1 MNLVYKARVVVG
13 QTAQTGAAVR
23 DWPVALLLFVLALLP
38 RAVALGGFVT
48 VDEAFHWFER
58 AELFIC
64 ALSHRDYINTNLVGH
79 PGVTTMWLGGLG
91 SLLFDWLV
99 GSGRAATDDQGLRW
113 TLMRLPVAV
122 VAALAVALAYPL
134 LRRLFGGRVALLAAL
149 LWAAD
154 PFLVAHAQLLHVDAL
169 LTSLITLALLAAL
182 VAFGFDLPP
191 GEARLRW
198 PVLVASGICGGLAL
212 LTKSPALVLLPM
224 LGLIALIAAIRTA
237 ESTKDTNVLS
247 LLRLSI
253 MADERQDF
261 TNDSKPSN
269 PQHIRALRVLRGS
282 NLLLRRIGLPLLV
295 WGVVAA
301 AVWVALWPAAWV
313 GPVQA
318 ALSILRQARDDGGAP
333 HGWGNFFWG
342 QPVSDP
348 GPLFYPVALAFRL
361 TPWTLVALPLGVFAL
376 VRGRVVR
383 GRAALAILVLFAAGF
398 LLMMTIP
405 PKKFDRYA
413 LPIFPTLDLFAAVGL
428 VWLGQTLTR
437 TKNQEPSDEAR
448 GLRLEAWKSPTQN
461 SKRQP
466 RRLGLPE
473 LTTHNSQLKTLL
485 IAALLALNLAWY
497 HPYELAYYNP
507 LLGGGAVAAGLI
519 PVGWGEGYE
528 QAGAFI
534 DAQPDGRD
542 LPVASWFER
551 VLRPFVAGGTVPMVR
566 ALTPGQA
573 GYAVLYIDQLQRRNV
588 PQAIDALYGRVEP
601 AHVVR
606 IHGIDYAYVYQ
617 LPPPIAQPLDARF
630 GADIRLAG
638 YDLDTSAVRASG
650 ALTLTL
656 NWQALAQPPADY
668 TLFVHL
674 LDAGGTVVA
683 RADVPPAGPRP
694 PTSAWPRN
702 RYTTALFRL
711 PVPADLPAG
720 RYWLALGLYQPADG
734 VRLPLSGFTALPGA
748 PDDGPEALRLAVE
761 LK

>member
-1 MNLVYKARVVVG
+1 MNLAQKARAAAG
-13 QTAQTGAAVR
+13 QTAQTERAARV
-23 DWPVALLLFVLALLP
+23 WPAALLLFVLALLP
-38 RAVALGGFVT
+38 RAFAQGGFVT
-48 VDEAFHWFER
+48 VDEAFHWFDR
-58 AELFIC
+58 AQLFLY
-64 ALSHRDYINTNLVGH
+64 AFSRRDYIHTNLVGH

-91 SLLFDWLV
+91 SQLFDVLA
-99 GSGRAATDDQGLRW
+99 GLGRVAADDEALRRA
-113 TLMRLPVAV
+113 LMRLPVAL
-122 VAALAVALAYPL
+122 VASLSVALAYPL

-149 LWAAD
+149 LWATD

-169 LTSLITLALLAAL
+169 LTSFITLALLTAL

-198 PVLVASGICGGLAL
+198 PTLTASGVCGGLAL
-212 LTKSPALVLLPM
+212 LTKSPALVLLPT
-224 LGLIALIAAIRTA
+224 LALIALVAAFRTD
-237 ESTKDTNVLS
+237 ESTKDTKDTKQRGYRFS
-247 LLRLSI
+247 
-253 MADERQDF
+253 
-261 TNDSKPSN
+261 
-269 PQHIRALRVLRGS
+269 ALHVLRGS
-282 NLLLRRIGLPLLV
+282 PRLIILPLLV

-313 GPVQA
+313 GVVQA
-318 ALSILRQARDDGGAP
+318 ALSILKQASDDGGAP

-361 TPWTLVALPLGVFAL
+361 TPWTLAGVLLGVLAL
-376 VRGRVVR
+376 ARGRLAQ
-383 GRAALAILVLFAAGF
+383 GRAALALLGLFAAGF
-398 LLMMTIP
+398 LVMMSIP

-413 LPIFPTLDLFAAVGL
+413 LPIFPALDLLAAVGL
-428 VWLGQTLTR
+428 VWLGQLLTR
-437 TKNQEPSDEAR
+437 TKNTEPGDEAS
-448 GLRLEAWKSPTQN
+448 GLGFEVR
-461 SKRQP
+461 
-466 RRLGLPE
+466 E
-473 LTTHNSQLKTLL
+473 LKPQTLNLKTAL
-485 IAALLALNLAWY
+485 IAALLALNLLWY

-507 LLGGGAVAAGLI
+507 LLGGGAMAARLI

-542 LPVASWFER
+542 LPVASWFEP
-551 VLRPFVAGGTVPMVR
+551 VLRPFVAAGTVPMVR

-617 LPPPIAQPLDARF
+617 LPPPVARPLDARF

-638 YDLDTSAVRASG
+638 YDLDTDAVRASG
-650 ALTLTL
+650 ALTVTL

-668 TLFVHL
+668 TLFIHL
-674 LDAGGTVVA
+674 LDGSGNVVA
-683 RADVPPAGPRP
+683 RADLPPAGPRP

-702 RYTTALFRL
+702 RYSTALFRI

-720 RYWLALGLYQPADG
+720 RYWLALGLYNPADG
-734 VRLPLSGFTALPGA
+734 ARLPLSGVVAPPDA
-748 PDDGPEALRLAVE
+748 PDDGPEALRLPVE
-761 LK
+761 LR